1 MTSAGGFR
9 ITGFDAP
16 PIWLDKPELS
26 WQDATVIKTKSASP
40 AAMKPLADGQVWRM
54 AESSLQVDMVGR
66 LLVHYKLGKH
76 GAVRISNSI
85 GSQTDIV
92 KFLKKNKAVLMKPV
106 KVAAKSSAPAK
117 TNGVAKKNGAPKKTA
132 AAKKKK

>member
-1 MTSAGGFR
+1 MT
-9 ITGFDAP
+9 
-16 PIWLDKPELS
+16 
-26 WQDATVIKTKSASP
+26 
-40 AAMKPLADGQVWRM
+40 
-54 AESSLQVDMVGR
+54 ESSLQVDMVGR